1 MARGEGSR
9 STTGGWRGERELS
22 REQREEEG
30 YRPAPSLCCG
40 TGPPTRVGHGSTS
53 VTLRRSASSTSV
65 DLPLFLP
72 QSPHSIYILFDLYLY
87 SEGTQ
92 ASTLWRVSSWS
103 PSRSRSFRCV
113 SSSPSTLTSTASLE
127 STFDRLPL
135 CCLSF
140 M

>member
-1 MARGEGSR
+1 M
-9 STTGGWRGERELS
+9 GERVIGLRLHCAAGRALS
-22 REQREEEG
+22 LALVILASVTQR
-30 YRPAPSLCCG
+30 RPTPSSSVEADYVPRFLSPNPPSL
-40 TGPPTRVGHGSTS
+40 S
-53 VTLRRSASSTSV
+53 
-65 DLPLFLP
+65 
-72 QSPHSIYILFDLYLY
+72 ILFDLYLY

-103 PSRSRSFRCV
+103 PSRSCSFRCV